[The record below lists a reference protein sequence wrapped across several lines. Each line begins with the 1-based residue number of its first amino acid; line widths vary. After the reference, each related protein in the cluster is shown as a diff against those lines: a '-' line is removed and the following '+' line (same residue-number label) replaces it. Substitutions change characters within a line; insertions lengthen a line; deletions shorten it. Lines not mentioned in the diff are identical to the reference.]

1 MGGNEKYR
9 EVAIPDPGEPLPLP
23 NPQVFQNKPMPPR
36 SEILAIPLQS
46 GQETEIK
53 TTLRAGQMVLFSW
66 QVEGGQV
73 YTDFH
78 GHEPGASNDAW
89 VRYEDQW

>member
-1 MGGNEKYR
+1 M
-9 EVAIPDPGEPLPLP
+9 
-23 NPQVFQNKPMPPR
+23 
-36 SEILAIPLQS
+36 QS

-53 TTLRAGQMVLFSW
+53 TALKAGQMVLFSW

-89 VRYEDQW
+89 VRYEERISGDAGDARRGSARVRA